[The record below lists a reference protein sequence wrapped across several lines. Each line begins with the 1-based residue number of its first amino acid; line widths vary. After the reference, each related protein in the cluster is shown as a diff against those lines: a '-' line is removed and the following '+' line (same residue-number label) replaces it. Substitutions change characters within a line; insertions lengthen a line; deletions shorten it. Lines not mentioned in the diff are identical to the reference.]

1 MSDKIIT
8 ISDDSFKTDVIDSDL
23 PVLLDFWAEW
33 CGPCRAIAPVLEEIA
48 NSYDGKLIVAKVN
61 VDENTKTAQK
71 YGVRAIPTLILFK
84 DGNVVGTET
93 GAKTKSELVAFIDTN
108 I

>member
-1 MSDKIIT
+1 MSAKILT
-8 ISDDSFKTDVIDSDL
+8 ISDDSFKADVIDSDT

-33 CGPCRAIAPVLEEIA
+33 CGPCRALAPVLEDIA
-48 NSYDGKLIVAKVN
+48 TTYEGRLTIAKIN

-71 YGVRAIPTLILFK
+71 YGIRAIPTLILFK
-84 DGNVVGTET
+84 DGNVVSTET
-93 GAKTKSELVAFIDTN
+93 GSKTKSELVAFLDSN